1 MPFLKRMY
9 TVPELIQPQRFP
21 FTLPLFA
28 QGIDLE
34 FRSDVTIFVGEN
46 GSGKSTIL
54 EAIAAKCDFHLT
66 GGGRNQRYQH
76 QERESPLA
84 DALRLAWF
92 PKVTEGFFMR
102 AESFYN
108 FATYVDEVAREDGR
122 MLDAYGGTSLH
133 HQSHGES
140 FLSLFT
146 HRFTRGLFIL
156 DEPEAALSPQR
167 QLAFMRI
174 IHELTKSGNAQFII
188 ATHSPMLLCYP
199 GADVVRVDTDGLQHI
214 HYRDSDHYRLT
225 SDFLAQP
232 QRYFRQ
238 LFAED

>member
-1 MPFLKRMY
+1 MPFLRRFY
-9 TVPELIQPQRFP
+9 TVPERIQPHIFP

-28 QGIDLE
+28 HGIELDIC
-34 FRSDVTIFVGEN
+34 SDVTMLVGEN

-54 EAIAAKCDFHLT
+54 EAIAAKCEFHLA

-76 QERESPLA
+76 HEQASALA
-84 DALRLAWF
+84 EALRLAWF
-92 PKVTEGFFMR
+92 PKVTDGFFLR

-108 FATYVDEVAREDGR
+108 FATYVDDIAHEDGR

-140 FLSLFT
+140 FLNLFR

-174 IHELTKSGNAQFII
+174 IHQLTSNGQAQFII

-199 GADVVRVDTDGLQHI
+199 GADIISVGESALQRI
-214 HYRDSDHYRLT
+214 DYRDSDHYRIT

-232 QRYFRQ
+232 QRYFRH
-238 LFAED
+238 LFADE

>member
-1 MPFLKRMY
+1 MPFLKRFY
-9 TVPELIQPQRFP
+9 TVPELIQPQLFP

-28 QGIDLE
+28 QGVEHE

-54 EAIAAKCDFHLT
+54 EAIAAKCDFHLS

-84 DALRLAWF
+84 TALRLAWF

-174 IHELTKSGNAQFII
+174 IHQLTTAGNAQFII

-199 GADVVRVDTDGLQHI
+199 GADIISTDSTTLQRIDYH
-214 HYRDSDHYRLT
+214 DSDHYRIT